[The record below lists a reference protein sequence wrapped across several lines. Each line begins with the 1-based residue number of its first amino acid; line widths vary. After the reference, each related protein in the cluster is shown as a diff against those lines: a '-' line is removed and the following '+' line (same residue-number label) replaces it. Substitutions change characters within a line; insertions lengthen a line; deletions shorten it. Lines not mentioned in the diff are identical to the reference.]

1 MTPIAVRA
9 VVIALIPMVVLSGCT
24 TMTVA
29 GSQPHEV
36 VRKVEV
42 GSKVRII
49 TKDGQR
55 HLFKVTQMTS
65 DSISGKEVQVSYD
78 DIAQVEVKELD
89 VWRTV
94 VVVGKVGLATYGAVM
109 LTALAAG
116 LVAYTVT
123 P

>member
-24 TMTVA
+24 TLTVA

-42 GSKVRII
+42 GKKVRII

-55 HLFKVTQMTS
+55 HVFKVTHMTS
-65 DSISGKEVQVSYD
+65 DAIGGKEVQVSYD
-78 DIAQVEVKELD
+78 DIVQVEVKELD
-89 VWRTV
+89 AWRTAV
-94 VVVGKVGLATYGAVM
+94 VVVGIPAATFGVFILSVFARVLLMY
-109 LTALAAG
+109 
-116 LVAYTVT
+116 

>member
-78 DIAQVEVKELD
+78 DMAQVEVKELD
-89 VWRTV
+89 AWRTAV
-94 VVVGKVGLATYGAVM
+94 VVTKVGAATFLVIT
-109 LTALAAG
+109 LSALARV
-116 LVAYTVT
+116 LLMY

>member
-9 VVIALIPMVVLSGCT
+9 VVIALIPLVVLSGCT

-55 HLFKVTQMTS
+55 HVFKVTQS
-65 DSISGKEVQVSYD
+65 PL
-78 DIAQVEVKELD
+78 VEK
-89 VWRTV
+89 RC
-94 VVVGKVGLATYGAVM
+94 K
-109 LTALAAG
+109 
-116 LVAYTVT
+116 
-123 P
+123 